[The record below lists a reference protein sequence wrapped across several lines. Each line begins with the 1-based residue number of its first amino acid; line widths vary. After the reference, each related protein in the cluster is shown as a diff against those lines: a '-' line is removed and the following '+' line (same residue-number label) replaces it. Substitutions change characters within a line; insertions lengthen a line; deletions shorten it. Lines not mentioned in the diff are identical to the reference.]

1 MKESELRRIDE
12 YLDKLRMKE
21 KGMEDRKIYEE
32 VLDLRTL
39 KALYK
44 LSAKGYIKALG
55 GVISTGKEANVFY
68 ADGRDEEGNEI
79 PIAVKIYRIE
89 TSEFYKMDEYLF
101 GDKRFD
107 LRRISKKELIYVWTE
122 KEFRNL
128 VRAYEAGVNVPKPIK
143 HFKNIILMRF
153 IGEDEKPAPTLADL
167 GNELKELVDVE
178 RLFDE
183 VVENMKKLY
192 SKAELVHADLSE
204 YNIMLFEDKP
214 WFIDMGQSVLIDHP
228 MAMSYL
234 ERDIRNVL
242 RFFRKFGIR
251 MDVDELKERILEDIG
266 EPDYETEDDSGGN

>member
-1 MKESELRRIDE
+1 MRESELRQIDA

-21 KGMEDRKIYEE
+21 KGMEDRKIYAE

-68 ADGRDEEGNEI
+68 ADGRDDEGNDI

-107 LRRISKKELIYVWTE
+107 LRRISKKDLIFIWTE

-128 VRAYEAGVNVPKPIK
+128 VRAYEAGVKVPKPIK
-143 HFKNIILMRF
+143 HFKNIILMEF
-153 IGEDEKPAPTLADL
+153 IGEDEKPAPTLVDL
-167 GNELKELVDVE
+167 SLELKDVVDVE

-183 VVENMKKLY
+183 IVENMKKLY
-192 SKAELVHADLSE
+192 RKAELVHADLSE
-204 YNIMLFEDKP
+204 YNIMLFKDKP
-214 WFIDMGQSVLIDHP
+214 YFIDMGQSVLVDHP

-234 ERDIRNVL
+234 ERDIKNVL
-242 RFFRKFGIR
+242 RFFRKFGIKR
-251 MDVDELKERILEDIG
+251 
-266 EPDYETEDDSGGN
+266 EPEEVKAEIVGD

>member
-1 MKESELRRIDE
+1 MKESELRKIDA

-68 ADGRDEEGNEI
+68 ADGMDDEGNEI
-79 PIAVKIYRIE
+79 PLAVKIYRIE

-143 HFKNIILMRF
+143 HFRNIILMRF
-153 IGEDEKPAPTLADL
+153 IGEDEKPAPTLSDL
-167 GNELKELVDVE
+167 GSELKEVVDVE
-178 RLFDE
+178 GLFDE
-183 VVENMKKLY
+183 IIENVKRLY
-192 SKAELVHADLSE
+192 RRAELVHADLSE
-204 YNIMLFEDKP
+204 YNVMLFEDEP
-214 WFIDMGQSVLIDHP
+214 WLIDMGQSVLIDHP

-234 ERDIRNVL
+234 ERDLKNLL
-242 RFFRKFGIR
+242 RFFGKFGVKR
-251 MDVDELKERILEDIG
+251 DLKELKEEIVGSNE
-266 EPDYETEDDSGGN
+266 